1 MRASALSR
9 CAIMPLP
16 SKIRLLAL
24 ASSVTWGFACGG
36 SEPPPK
42 DASIKDQA
50 PKTDDG
56 PRITASAEI
65 GGMNEE
71 AVDAA
76 FTSSVKGL
84 QRCLDAGAKHVEFL
98 GGSVSFFLKIDSTG
112 KVAKSYLEHSTL
124 GNRTTERCMLDAL
137 AAKAWPKPVGGEHGL
152 ARKSFTF
159 DPPNDVREPITWD
172 DHDAQ
177 PGLKKIASD
186 VGSCKDGHRGA
197 FEATLYV
204 GTNGKVLSAGAT
216 PPDEDGEA
224 VVDCLV
230 GVLES
235 ASFPSPGSWP
245 AKVTVQL

>member
-1 MRASALSR
+1 
-9 CAIMPLP
+9 MPFP
-16 SKIRLLAL
+16 SKIHAWAL
-24 ASSVTWGFACGG
+24 ASCAVWGPACGG

-56 PRITASAEI
+56 PRVVASAEI

-98 GGSVSFFLKIDSTG
+98 GGSVSFFLKIDASG
-112 KVAKSYLEHSTL
+112 KVANAYLEHSTL

-137 AAKAWPKPVGGEHGL
+137 AAKPWPKPVGGEHGL

-172 DHDAQ
+172 DNDAA

-186 VGSCKDGHRGA
+186 VGKCKAGQRGP

-204 GTNGKVLSAGAT
+204 GTNGQVLSAGAT

-245 AKVTVQL
+245 AKVTLQL

>member
-1 MRASALSR
+1 MAWAL
-9 CAIMPLP
+9 
-16 SKIRLLAL
+16 
-24 ASSVTWGFACGG
+24 GCGG
-36 SEPPPK
+36 TEPPPK
-42 DASIKDQA
+42 DASIKEQA

-56 PRITASAEI
+56 PRIMASAEI
-65 GGMNEE
+65 GGMNED

-84 QRCLDAGAKHVEFL
+84 QRCIDAGAKRVEFL
-98 GGSVSFFLKIDSTG
+98 GGSVSFYLKIDATG
-112 KVAKSYLEHSTL
+112 KVAAAHLEHSTL
-124 GNRTTERCMLDAL
+124 GNRTTERCMLDSL
-137 AAKAWPKPVGGEHGL
+137 AAKTWPKPVGGEHGL

-172 DHDAQ
+172 DHDAA

-186 VGSCKDGHRGA
+186 VDKCKEGNRGA

-204 GTNGKVLSAGAT
+204 DTGGKVLSASAT
-216 PPDEDGEA
+216 PPDEQGEA
-224 VVDCLV
+224 AVDCLV

-245 AKVTVQL
+245 AKVTLQL